1 LAKLT
6 LPKLKRHL
14 HAAADILRGKM
25 EAARYK
31 DYIFG
36 MLFLKRCSD
45 VFEEERE
52 RLIRDEIAAGAT
64 PEEAEQEAD
73 KPDAYT
79 GVFVPEKAR
88 RLDISTI
95 AVPPLGCGLGGLDWA
110 KVRPMI
116 EAAFAEMPGVRVLL
130 FEPALRG

>member
-1 LAKLT
+1 MAKLT

-14 HAAADILRGKM
+14 YAAADILRGKM

-52 RLIRDEIAAGAT
+52 RLIRDEITAIHCHRIR
-64 PEEAEQEAD
+64 Q
-73 KPDAYT
+73 
-79 GVFVPEKAR
+79 GVSA
-88 RLDISTI
+88 
-95 AVPPLGCGLGGLDWA
+95 PPSESSKTCVGFD
-110 KVRPMI
+110 R
-116 EAAFAEMPGVRVLL
+116 
-130 FEPALRG
+130 

>member
-1 LAKLT
+1 MAKLT

-14 HAAADILRGKM
+14 YAAADILRGKM

-45 VFEEERE
+45 VFEDERE

-73 KPDAYT
+73 KSDAYT
-79 GVFVPEKAR
+79 GVFVPVSECRPNHSLPRASE
-88 RLDISTI
+88 LLIYSLTLLTI
-95 AVPPLGCGLGGLDWA
+95 ICCT
-110 KVRPMI
+110 
-116 EAAFAEMPGVRVLL
+116 
-130 FEPALRG
+130 